1 MPNFAVQ
8 RLEFLPSNIRRIA
21 SISQEGMREV
31 ERINKQQIDR
41 MIEKA
46 RRALWVIGGKPIGVL
61 GLAFKPNTD
70 DVCFSSA
77 DWERVHAVMA
87 RPLVLDGRNLLK
99 GRC

>member
-21 SISQEGMREV
+21 SISQDGMREV

-46 RRALWVIGGKPIGVL
+46 RRASWRGRLCSMDATCSKGGAEVTRL
-61 GLAFKPNTD
+61 
-70 DVCFSSA
+70 
-77 DWERVHAVMA
+77 RV
-87 RPLVLDGRNLLK
+87 
-99 GRC
+99 